1 MTYLIIVVA
10 AGDDN
15 ANKIYNIINQT
26 INEAIVRH
34 IIDENIKITSALYKI
49 YNRTQQDTS
58 KSQDLNTI
66 REELEEEGKS
76 TQVII
81 EIPQYSFI
89 LVRSNRVFGK
99 HLFLRILVHHKT
111 LPSCEACVSME
122 VKYII
127 IFIETMSFVVR
138 HYR

>member
-49 YNRTQQDTS
+49 YNRTQ
-58 KSQDLNTI
+58 
-66 REELEEEGKS
+66 
-76 TQVII
+76 
-81 EIPQYSFI
+81 
-89 LVRSNRVFGK
+89 
-99 HLFLRILVHHKT
+99 
-111 LPSCEACVSME
+111 
-122 VKYII
+122 
-127 IFIETMSFVVR
+127 
-138 HYR
+138 